1 MKIAIVTPYGE
12 AYSNDKLFDP
22 AMCSIGQNLLL
33 PGIKLKERLEELGHE
48 YHTVDMYDNK
58 EEIDVWL
65 FQDLNNASRLTMN
78 RLTDWL
84 KYIFKKKW
92 EQDYFYKYSKLNRK
106 CKAILIIQEPTTVF
120 RASYDK
126 KNHKWF
132 NKIMTWDER
141 MVDNKRYF
149 QFFYPQVMPKKLWD
163 TPYDNKKFITMICGN
178 KHSTDRNELY
188 SERLNIIQYF
198 EQNNIEF
205 DLYGFGWN
213 KSDRTS
219 YRGKVEDKLY
229 TMAKYKFSICF
240 ENMKSKSGYITEK
253 IFDAFFSG
261 CVPVYYGAEDIS
273 RFIPENTFIDYRKFD
288 SLDELYLYLH
298 SMDEIRY
305 KEIIS
310 NINRY
315 LQSDLY
321 KSNFSIDS
329 YVNRMADIIIGD

>member
-1 MKIAIVTPYGE
+1 
-12 AYSNDKLFDP
+12 
-22 AMCSIGQNLLL
+22 
-33 PGIKLKERLEELGHE
+33 
-48 YHTVDMYDNK
+48 
-58 EEIDVWL
+58 
-65 FQDLNNASRLTMN
+65 
-78 RLTDWL
+78 
-84 KYIFKKKW
+84 
-92 EQDYFYKYSKLNRK
+92 
-106 CKAILIIQEPTTVF
+106 
-120 RASYDK
+120 
-126 KNHKWF
+126 
-132 NKIMTWDER
+132 

>member
-12 AYSNDKLFDP
+12 SYSNDKLFDP

-33 PGIKLKERLEELGHE
+33 PGIKLRERLEELGHE

-92 EQDYFYKYSKLNRK
+92 EKDYFYKYSKLNRK
-106 CKAILIIQEPTTVF
+106 CKAILIIQEPPTVF

-132 NKIMTWDER
+132 DKILTWDER

-149 QFFYPQVMPKKLWD
+149 QFFYPQAMPKKLLD
-163 TPYDNKKFITMICGN
+163 TPYENKKFITMICGN
-178 KHSTDRNELY
+178 KHSTDKYELY

-213 KSDRTS
+213 KSDRKS
-219 YRGKVEDKLY
+219 YRGKVDDKLH

-273 RFIPENTFIDYRKFD
+273 RFVPENTFIDYRKFD

-298 SMDEIRY
+298 SMDKNKY

-310 NINRY
+310 NINEY